1 MAAFEYVALD
11 QAGKQKK
18 GVIEGDTP
26 RQVRQ
31 LLRDK
36 KLIPLEVASLNNQ
49 NNQKKS
55 QASSG
60 FFKTKISAADLALI
74 TRQFATLIRA
84 SIPVE
89 ETVKAVAEQCEKP
102 KQRSMLMGI
111 RSRVV
116 EGHTLADAFSEYPA
130 VFSDLYRSMVAA
142 GEKSGH
148 LDLVLERLADYTESR
163 QEIQSKISGALVY
176 PIILTVVSVGIVGF
190 LLGYVVPEITKSFTK
205 SGQDLPWITQALL
218 DMSDFVK
225 AWGLLTLIAMIGFIV
240 GFKYLLKKPNLRL
253 KWDKWKLR
261 SWGLGKVIRGMNSA
275 RFARTLAILNQSSVP
290 LLEGMK
296 IAGDVMTNDELKGA
310 VREATVRVREGA
322 GLKISLQQCGYFP
335 PMMLHMIASGENS
348 GQLEQMLDRAAD
360 NQEKQ
365 FDNLVSAM
373 MNMIGPV
380 MILIMGS
387 FVFTIVLA
395 IMLPVFK
402 LSETLG

>member
-1 MAAFEYVALD
+1 MPAFEYVALE
-11 QAGKQKK
+11 QSGKQKK
-18 GVIEGDTP
+18 GIIEGDTP

-36 KLIPLEVASLNNQ
+36 NLIPLEVDSVTGKQ
-49 NNQKKS
+49 NKKKTEGK
-55 QASSG
+55 SS
-60 FFKTKISAADLALI
+60 FFQTKISAADLALI
-74 TRQFATLIRA
+74 TRQIATLVRA
-84 SIPVE
+84 AIPVE

-116 EGHTLADAFSEYPA
+116 EGHNLADALSEYPG
-130 VFSDLYRSMVAA
+130 VFSELYRSMVAA

-190 LLGYVVPEITKSFTK
+190 LLGYVVPEITKSFTQ
-205 SGQDLPWITQALL
+205 SGNDLPWITQALL
-218 DMSDFVK
+218 DMSEFVK
-225 AWGLLTLIAMIGFIV
+225 AWGLLSFGGIV
-240 GFKYLLKKPNLRL
+240 AAVFGFKYLLREPKLRL
-253 KWDKWKLR
+253 KWDKFKLK

-296 IAGDVMTNDELKGA
+296 IAGDVMSNLELKKA
-310 VREATVRVREGA
+310 VHEAAVRVREGA

-360 NQEKQ
+360 NQERQ
-365 FDNLVSAM
+365 FDNLVSTM
-373 MNMIGPV
+373 MNMIGPI

>member
-11 QAGKQKK
+11 QSGKQKK
-18 GVIEGDTP
+18 GIMEGDTP
-26 RQVRQ
+26 RQIRQ

-36 KLIPLEVASLNNQ
+36 KMIPLEVDSVTDS
-49 NNQKKS
+49 KKS
-55 QASSG
+55 KSGSASVG
-60 FFKTKISAADLALI
+60 LFATKISAADLALL
-74 TRQFATLIRA
+74 TRQIATLVRA
-84 SIPVE
+84 AIPVE
-89 ETVKAVAEQCEKP
+89 ETIKAVADQSEKP

-116 EGHTLADAFSEYPA
+116 EGHSLADALSEYPA
-130 VFSDLYRSMVAA
+130 VFNQLYRSMVAA

-190 LLGYVVPEITKSFTK
+190 LLGYVVPQITSSFTK
-205 SGQDLPWITQALL
+205 SGQDLPFITQLLL
-218 DMSDFVK
+218 DMSEFVK
-225 AWGLLTLIAMIGFIV
+225 AWGLWVFLGIVAFII
-240 GFKYLLKKPNLRL
+240 GFKYTLRNPKFRL
-253 KWDKWKLR
+253 GWDKWKLK
-261 SWGLGKVIRGMNSA
+261 SVGIGKIIRGMNSA

-296 IAGDVMTNDELKGA
+296 IAGDVMTNEELKRA
-310 VREATVRVREGA
+310 VKEATVRVREGA
-322 GLKISLQQCGYFP
+322 GLKVSLQQCGYFP

-348 GQLEQMLDRAAD
+348 GELEQMLDKAAD
-360 NQEKQ
+360 NQERQ
-365 FDNLVSAM
+365 FDNLVTTM

-395 IMLPVFK
+395 IMLPVFQ
-402 LSETLG
+402 LSDTLA

>member
-11 QAGKQKK
+11 QSGKQQK
-18 GVIEGDTP
+18 GIIEGDTP
-26 RQVRQ
+26 RQIRQ

-36 KLIPLEVASLNNQ
+36 KLIPLEVDSVTAGKK
-49 NNQKKS
+49 QKSAKGE
-55 QASSG
+55 SS
-60 FFKTKISAADLALI
+60 FFKTKISATDLALI
-74 TRQFATLIRA
+74 TRQVATLVRA
-84 SIPVE
+84 AIPVE
-89 ETVKAVAEQCEKP
+89 ETVKAVAEQSEKA

-116 EGHTLADAFSEYPA
+116 EGHTMADALSEYPG
-130 VFSDLYRSMVAA
+130 VFNDLYRSMVAA

-148 LDLVLERLADYTESR
+148 LDLVLERLADYTEAR

-190 LLGYVVPEITKSFTK
+190 LLGYVVPQITSSFTQ
-205 SGQDLPWITQALL
+205 SGQDLPMITQILL
-218 DMSDFVK
+218 SMSDFIK
-225 AWGLLTLIAMIGFIV
+225 AWGIWVFIGLVSAFI
-240 GFKYLLKKPNLRL
+240 GFKYLLTNPKLRL
-253 KWDKWKLR
+253 KWDKWKL
-261 SWGLGKVIRGMNSA
+261 SAPIVGKVIRGMNAA
-275 RFARTLAILNQSSVP
+275 RFARTLAILNQSAVP

-296 IAGDVMTNDELKGA
+296 IAGDVMTNSELRRA
-310 VREATVRVREGA
+310 VKEATVRVREGA

-335 PMMLHMIASGENS
+335 PMMLHMIASGESS
-348 GQLEQMLDRAAD
+348 GELEQMLDRAAD

-365 FDNLVSAM
+365 FDSLVSTM
-373 MNMIGPV
+373 MNMIGPI

-402 LSETLG
+402 LSETLA

>member
-11 QAGKQKK
+11 QKGKQKK
-18 GVIEGDTP
+18 GILEGDTP
-26 RQVRQ
+26 RQIRQ
-31 LLRDK
+31 ILRDK
-36 KLIPLEVASLNNQ
+36 QLIPLDVESVTSTKK
-49 NNQKKS
+49 QKAAAGKS
-55 QASSG
+55 T
-60 FFKTKISAADLALI
+60 FFQTKISAADLALI
-74 TRQFATLIRA
+74 TRQIATLVRA
-84 SIPVE
+84 AIPVE
-89 ETVKAVAEQCEKP
+89 ETVRAVAEQTEKA

-116 EGHTLADAFSEYPA
+116 EGHTLADALSEYPG
-130 VFSDLYRSMVAA
+130 VFNDLYRSMVAA

-190 LLGYVVPEITKSFTK
+190 LLGYVVPQIVGSFTQ
-205 SGQDLPWITQALL
+205 SGQDLPMITQILL
-218 DMSDFVK
+218 SMSEFVK
-225 AWGLLTLIAMIGFIV
+225 SYGVLVGVGTTLLIIGF
-240 GFKYLLKKPNLRL
+240 KMLLRKPKLGMA
-253 KWDKWKLR
+253 WDKWKL
-261 SWGLGKVIRGMNSA
+261 SAPIVGKVIRGMNSA

-296 IAGDVMTNDELKGA
+296 IAGDVMTNKELQRA
-310 VREATVRVREGA
+310 VKEAAVRVREGA
-322 GLKISLQQCGYFP
+322 GLRVSLQQCGYFP
-335 PMMLHMIASGENS
+335 PMMLHMIGSGESS
-348 GQLEQMLDRAAD
+348 GELEQMLDRAAD

-365 FDNLVSAM
+365 FDNMVSTM
-373 MNMIGPV
+373 MNMIGPI